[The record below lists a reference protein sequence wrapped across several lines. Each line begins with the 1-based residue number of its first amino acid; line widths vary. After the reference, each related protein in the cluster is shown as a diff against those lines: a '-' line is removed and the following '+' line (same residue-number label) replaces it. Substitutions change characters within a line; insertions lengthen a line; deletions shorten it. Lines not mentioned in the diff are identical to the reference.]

1 MWMEIS
7 EGFLNPSGALG
18 NVPWTDV
25 WVTIGKKR
33 KGSMFRGRG
42 RERIGLFILSLSVS
56 LSPWGWDRSD
66 DYFSCLQGILQEIHK
81 WGWLCP
87 FESPWCITR
96 GPREEVIGKQSSQ
109 GAKGWDERHG
119 KGSVMPLTAP
129 VRETTMFPGCP
140 GAPKWQRGQI
150 TPAWLW
156 PWSQQKQRLMLKT
169 WWK

>member
-1 MWMEIS
+1 MLMEIS
-7 EGFLNPSGALG
+7 EGFLSPSGALG

-42 RERIGLFILSLSVS
+42 REIIGLFILSLSVA
-56 LSPWGWDRSD
+56 LSPWSWDRSD
-66 DYFSCLQGILQEIHK
+66 DYFSCLQGILKEIHT

-87 FESPWCITR
+87 SESPWCITR

-119 KGSVMPLTAP
+119 KGLQ
-129 VRETTMFPGCP
+129 CH
-140 GAPKWQRGQI
+140 WQL
-150 TPAWLW
+150 LW
-156 PWSQQKQRLMLKT
+156 ERPPCSQAVLEHQNGKRLLQPDFGHDHSRNRLMLKT